1 MQSSKHIENPDVVI
15 VGSGIMSANLAVLLK
30 RLEPRLKVQVYEVT
44 DTLAQE
50 ASNGWNNA
58 GTGHAGIC
66 ELSYTPAREADG
78 TVSVKK
84 VIEIFEQFEQSLQFW
99 AFAVAE
105 GMIAN
110 PRECI
115 NPIPHLSFVHGQ
127 TQVDF
132 LKDRHAGMSAHHF
145 FKSMI
150 YSTDRKTIGSW
161 APLLM
166 EGRAEM
172 PVAATRMDSGTDVNF
187 GNIARNLL
195 QWLDRQEGCSVAAG
209 HRVIDL
215 GKRPDG
221 WDVTVRN
228 VQTGADLHNTAK
240 FCVCLKQRTGGGSVV
255 MVARHGRN

>member
-66 ELSYTPAREADG
+66 ELSYTPARETDG

-84 VIEIFEQFEQSLQFW
+84 VIEIFEQFEQSIQFW

-105 GMIAN
+105 GMIAS

-127 TQVDF
+127 
-132 LKDRHAGMSAHHF
+132 
-145 FKSMI
+145 I
-150 YSTDRKTIGSW
+150 
-161 APLLM
+161 
-166 EGRAEM
+166 GRASCRE
-172 PVAATRMDSGTDVNF
+172 
-187 GNIARNLL
+187 
-195 QWLDRQEGCSVAAG
+195 
-209 HRVIDL
+209 RV
-215 GKRPDG
+215 
-221 WDVTVRN
+221 
-228 VQTGADLHNTAK
+228 
-240 FCVCLKQRTGGGSVV
+240 
-255 MVARHGRN
+255 